1 MRKNNYQTWK
11 NDGILQSK
19 LKLIKELASRS
30 CGMGVIAT
38 ELGISENTLYSLRKK
53 YKDVEKSYE
62 DGRNMLKK
70 SLLEK
75 MFERAMGFT
84 IVNEDQ
90 IIEQTPTGTKKMN
103 ENIINV
109 ISVLV
114 TSIVLPLI
122 TFLGIKL
129 TSWLNTKIKD
139 EKSRALLTRITEV
152 VTRNVA
158 STFQTFVESLKK
170 ENKFDEKF
178 QSNALRYTKEQIL
191 KELSDEAIE
200 YISDNFKDVNSWL
213 TTQIESTIYTLKK

>member
-1 MRKNNYQTWK
+1 MRKDNYQTWK

-38 ELGISENTLYSLRKK
+38 ELGVSENTLYSLRKK

-90 IIEQTPTGTKKMN
+90 IIEQTPTGTKKKVIKQTRTILGDMGVARYLL
-103 ENIINV
+103 IINFGKEY
-109 ISVLV
+109 SEKKYELELSEQKVL
-114 TSIVLPLI
+114 
-122 TFLGIKL
+122 
-129 TSWLNTKIKD
+129 
-139 EKSRALLTRITEV
+139 ER
-152 VTRNVA
+152 
-158 STFQTFVESLKK
+158 QK
-170 ENKFDEKF
+170 ENDWKPMEIGDI
-178 QSNALRYTKEQIL
+178 NAINKQDD
-191 KELSDEAIE
+191 K
-200 YISDNFKDVNSWL
+200 
-213 TTQIESTIYTLKK
+213 